1 MEALTITLK
10 IDGKDKKFVTPD
22 FISGKLFRSASAIA
36 EDFESN
42 DADRMFTEKQN
53 EFVCNVFGNKFTLD
67 DFENGI
73 DARVAARTIY
83 ATANYVLGNITEAS
97 ALLNPNQNVDGE
109 EPGE

>member
-1 MEALTITLK
+1 MEALTITLR

-22 FISGKLFRSASAIA
+22 FISGKLFRSAAAIA

-42 DADRMFTEKQN
+42 DTDRLFTGEQN

-67 DFENGI
+67 QFEEGI
-73 DARVAARTIY
+73 DSRLAGRTIY

-97 ALLNPNQNVDGE
+97 TLLNPDQNADGE

>member
-10 IDGKDKKFVTPD
+10 INGKNKKFATPN

-42 DADRMFTEKQN
+42 DTDRLFTEKQN

-73 DARVAARTIY
+73 DSRLAARTIY
-83 ATANYVLGNITEAS
+83 ATANYVLGNIAEAS
-97 ALLNPNQNVDGE
+97 AILNPDQDLDGE

>member
-42 DADRMFTEKQN
+42 DTDRLFTEKQN
-53 EFVCNVFGNKFTLD
+53 EFVCNAFGNKFTLD

-83 ATANYVLGNITEAS
+83 ATATYVLGNITEAS
-97 ALLNPNQNVDGE
+97 AILNPDKNADGE
-109 EPGE
+109 KPGE